1 MSRSNIS
8 VAAVRVLAAL
18 ACLSSVPLSAAEIA
32 LTSEQAKALGVG
44 TAKITAAARGEL
56 PGLAAQVVVPNR
68 QMHVVSAPLGGL
80 IELLGAAANQ
90 AVKSGDTLARIQ
102 SPALAEAQRDFL
114 QAHSQAELARIN
126 LARDQALLSEGII
139 AESRFQTTR
148 SMQAEAA
155 AAAGQR
161 RRALQLAGMS
171 ENAIRRL
178 EQSREISATL
188 TVVAPI
194 DGVVLQQL
202 ASVGQR
208 IDAYT
213 ALYTIARLDP
223 LWLEIQVPL
232 ARAAGVREG
241 ALVSVPAYQA
251 KGRIISVGRSV
262 NPDSQTLM
270 LRALVGENARRL
282 RPGQYVEVT
291 VATAAGDG
299 KQWIVPNG
307 ALARQDGRILV
318 FVRSAK
324 GFNAVPV
331 EIASEG
337 PQSSVVAG
345 TLSEGDEIAVTG
357 VSALKAILTGT
368 GGN

>member
-1 MSRSNIS
+1 MSRLNINR
-8 VAAVRVLAAL
+8 AAVNALAAL
-18 ACLSSVPLSAAEIA
+18 VCLSSVPLSAAEIA
-32 LTSEQAKALGVG
+32 LTPEQAKALGVG
-44 TAKITAAARGEL
+44 TAKITAAVRGEMR
-56 PGLAAQVVVPNR
+56 GLAAQVVVPNR

-80 IELLGAAANQ
+80 IESLGAAANQ
-90 AVKSGDTLARIQ
+90 TVKSGDTLARIQ

-114 QAHSQAELARIN
+114 QAHAQAELARIN
-126 LARDQALLSEGII
+126 LARDETLLSEGII

-161 RRALQLAGMS
+161 RRALQLNGMS

-194 DGVVLQQL
+194 GGVVLQQM
-202 ASVGQR
+202 AAVGQR
-208 IDAYT
+208 VDAYT
-213 ALYTIARLDP
+213 PLYTVARLDP
-223 LWLEIQVPL
+223 LWLEIQLPL
-232 ARAAGVREG
+232 ARASGVREG

-251 KGRIISVGRSV
+251 GGRIISVGRSV

-270 LRALVGENARRL
+270 LRALVTDNARRL
-282 RPGQYVEVT
+282 RPGQYVEAT
-291 VATAAGDG
+291 VATAAGGG

-318 FVRSAK
+318 FVRSAR

-331 EIASEG
+331 EIASDG
-337 PQSSVVAG
+337 PQASVVAG
-345 TLSEGDEIAVTG
+345 ALSEGDAIAVTG
-357 VSALKAILTGT
+357 IAALKSNLTGT